1 MNIGFRPRL
10 KARPSLYDLVRN
22 RNIDRLSIRP
32 STPTRLAIE
41 DLPPLPTSP
50 NSAVSSVQSTPIQE
64 SNTAKLKEAIAMA
77 PKKAAKDADGEDQY
91 GRLLQRILQIPT
103 KLTTA
108 VQVQFTRFLGTHRM
122 SHATSH
128 ITNFRQ
134 TRRGRREHDRSGH
147 VRVGEAPSGRFHVN
161 MLTMGRFESATTIW
175 LEKSFESK
183 QTELQFKYMRK
194 QVRDIHRG
202 WRKMLI
208 QHSWCYGRR
217 SCTTDWKASLR

>member
-41 DLPPLPTSP
+41 DLPPLPASP

-64 SNTAKLKEAIAMA
+64 SNTSKLKEAITMA

-91 GRLLQRILQIPT
+91 GRLLQRILQIPA

-108 VQVQFTRFLGTHRM
+108 VQVQFTRFLGTQKM
-122 SHATSH
+122 PHAASH
-128 ITNFRQ
+128 ITDFGQ

-147 VRVGEAPSGRFHVN
+147 VRIGEALSRRSHVK
-161 MLTMGRFESATTIW
+161 MLTMGRFESATTTW
-175 LEKSFESK
+175 SEKSSESK
-183 QTELQFKYMRK
+183 RTELQFKYMRK
-194 QVRDIHRG
+194 QVWDIRRG

-208 QHSWCYGRR
+208 QHSWRYSWR
-217 SCTTDWKASLR
+217 SCITDWKAPLR